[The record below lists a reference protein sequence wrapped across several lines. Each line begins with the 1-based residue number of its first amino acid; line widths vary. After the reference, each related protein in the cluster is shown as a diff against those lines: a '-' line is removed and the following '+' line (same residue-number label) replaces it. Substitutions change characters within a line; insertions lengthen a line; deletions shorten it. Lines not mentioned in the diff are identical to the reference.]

1 MCFDQSI
8 VNIRE
13 LNKEFDIY
21 DSIMQK
27 LFNKNDMRYTCSN
40 FHALIPHNALFTI
53 SENTFYR
60 NRQKMENDFS
70 SYFCN
75 PNVMFNKY
83 YIRLKNYLF
92 SVSNYSDK
100 KKDTDSL
107 LSCLKVTKN
116 FFPLYIGLI
125 VSYSKMNDWN
135 KMTEN
140 IKESYKRFFPE
151 QRKLYDSLLLSE
163 AETYYNH
170 WLDLLLPQNLY
181 NLINEI
187 NTIIHKEK
195 SYISYEGLRYNLNLF
210 MDTIVNFSFKTN
222 IMQNKFLSYATKLI
236 ADFKG
241 NRKQGLIFLDT
252 SNDTQ
257 NKIKKPKMYI
267 GDELLTEEIYKS
279 LLNYKLLED
288 ELYSQHSKQKQE

>member
-8 VNIRE
+8 VDKRKLNI
-13 LNKEFDIY
+13 EFDIY

-40 FHALIPHNALFTI
+40 FHALIPHNVLYTI

-92 SVSNYSDK
+92 SVSNFSDE
-100 KKDTDSL
+100 KKDTNSL
-107 LSCLKVTKN
+107 LSCLEVTKN

-125 VSYSKMNDWN
+125 VSYSKMNNWN
-135 KMTEN
+135 KMTKN
-140 IKESYKRFFPE
+140 IKKSYKSFFPE
-151 QRKLYDSLLLSE
+151 QRKLYASLLLSE
-163 AETYYNH
+163 AETYYNY

-181 NLINEI
+181 NLINET

-195 SYISYEGLRYNLNLF
+195 SYISYGGLRYNLTLF
-210 MDTIVNFSFKTN
+210 MDFIVNFSFKTN
-222 IMQNKFLSYATKLI
+222 IMQDKFLSYATKLI
-236 ADFKG
+236 ADFKE

-257 NKIKKPKMYI
+257 NNIKKPKMYI
-267 GDELLTEEIYKS
+267 GNELLTDEIYKS

-288 ELYSQHSKQKQE
+288 KLYSQHSKQKQE